1 MHTVAVIFGFLLALT
16 FGSLTIANI
25 ASNRWLRSFG
35 GRSIGGRVFLVVY
48 LAVTA
53 LGVFLIYWGLT

>member
-1 MHTVAVIFGFLLALT
+1 MHTAAVIFGFLLALT

-35 GRSIGGRVFLVVY
+35 WRSIGGKVFLVVY

>member
-1 MHTVAVIFGFLLALT
+1 MHTAAVILGFLLALT

-35 GRSIGGRVFLVVY
+35 WRSIGGKVFLVVY